1 MVRMDLEVGRG
12 LPVSLTQIAAS
23 SLLAEDS
30 NAVEHIG
37 GRIDGAV
44 DPCDGH
50 EFHLVRI
57 HGIFGHTC
65 SSRRTPNDSE
75 TFMHNT
81 PESTDPPADFTPYIP
96 ASQTLPEITLKALVL
111 GFLLSAVLSGANAYL
126 GLKVGMTVSASI
138 PAAVISMAILR
149 FFKES
154 NILENNIV
162 QTAASAGESL
172 AAGVIFT
179 LPALLMLQYWQGFP
193 FLATMSIALTGGI
206 LGVLY
211 TIPLRRALIL
221 EADLQFPEG
230 VATGEVLKA
239 GTEGGEGARYI
250 AMAGAAGA
258 FLKLCQTGFQ
268 VVSDAAE
275 GAVNVGRSIFGY
287 GSELG
292 VALLGVGYIVGLNIA
307 VLVFAGGLISWLF
320 GIPIY
325 TATVSPDEL
334 AMITGGATGYDA
346 ALEVWSSRIRYLGV
360 GAMAVGGIWALVS
373 LVKPI
378 RDGVR
383 SSLEAVRAAR
393 SGARA
398 DIVRTDRDTPINIV
412 MWGTVAMAV
421 PVFLVFVFIVDQQ
434 ALGISTGLYWTTL
447 LTGLLFAF
455 VAGFLFSS
463 VAGYMAGLVGSS
475 NNPIS
480 GVTIATILST
490 SLILLWILGSQINF
504 AVDTGQATTAAA
516 TAILV
521 GAVVCCAAAIAGDNM
536 QDLKAGYLVGAT
548 PFKQQIM
555 QVVGVAAAALVLAPI
570 LELLFQ
576 AYGLGDIFPRA
587 GMDTS
592 QALQAPQ
599 ATLMSSVADG
609 VFRQNLPWTMIL
621 IGGLIAVAII
631 IADKVLEKR
640 ESSFRAPVLAVAVG
654 IYLPLELSVPIFV
667 GGMVAFLAQRSIESR
682 RAELGD
688 DFDEVSMRAGRHG
701 LLFASGLITGEA
713 LVGILLAIPFA
724 AAQST
729 TVLALAPEGFEPI
742 ANVLGLVAFAFFV
755 LWLYRVAKK
764 A

>member
-1 MVRMDLEVGRG
+1 
-12 LPVSLTQIAAS
+12 
-23 SLLAEDS
+23 
-30 NAVEHIG
+30 
-37 GRIDGAV
+37 
-44 DPCDGH
+44 
-50 EFHLVRI
+50 
-57 HGIFGHTC
+57 
-65 SSRRTPNDSE
+65 
-75 TFMHNT
+75 MHN
-81 PESTDPPADFTPYIP
+81 PQPPKSTSAFTPYIP
-96 ASQTLPEITLKALVL
+96 ATQSLPEITLKALLL
-111 GFLLSAVLSGANAYL
+111 GFLLSAVLAGANAYL

-149 FFKES
+149 FFRES

-179 LPALLMLQYWQGFP
+179 LPALLMPQYWQGFP
-193 FLATMSIALTGGI
+193 FLATMAISLTGGI

-239 GTEGGEGARYI
+239 GSEGGEGAKYI
-250 AMAGAAGA
+250 AVAGAAGA
-258 FLKLCQTGFQ
+258 LLKFFQTGFQ
-268 VVSDAAE
+268 VVSDAAD
-275 GAVNVGRSIFGY
+275 GAVTFGRSIFGY

-325 TATVSPDEL
+325 TASVTPAEL
-334 AMITGGATGYDA
+334 EAITAGASGYDA
-346 ALEVWSSRIRYLGV
+346 ALAVWSVRIRYLGV
-360 GAMAVGGIWALVS
+360 GAMAVGGIWALLS

-383 SSLEAVRAAR
+383 SSLAAVRQAR
-393 SGARA
+393 SGEQ
-398 DIVRTDRDTPINIV
+398 VEVLRTERDTPINIV
-412 MWGTVAMAV
+412 IWGTAAMSV
-421 PVFLVFVFIVDQQ
+421 PIFLVFILIIDQP
-434 ALGISTGLYWTTL
+434 ALGITSGLYWTTVL
-447 LTGLLFAF
+447 IGMVFAF

-490 SLILLWILGSQINF
+490 SLILLWVLGSQVNF
-504 AVDTGQATTAAA
+504 AVDAMQATTAAA

-548 PFKQQIM
+548 PYKQQIM
-555 QVVGVAAAALVLAPI
+555 QVVGVASAALVLAPI

-576 AYGLGDIFPRA
+576 AYGLGDVFPRP
-587 GMDTS
+587 GMDAS

-609 VFRQNLPWTMIL
+609 VFNRNLPWNMIV
-621 IGGLIAVAII
+621 IGGLIAAAII
-631 IADKVLEKR
+631 VVDKVLER
-640 ESSFRAPVLAVAVG
+640 RGSTFRAPVLAVAVG

-667 GGMVAFLAQRSIESR
+667 GGMVAYLAERSLRRREES
-682 RAELGD
+682 LGQE
-688 DFDEVSMRAGRHG
+688 FDEVSMRAGRRG

-755 LWLYRVAKK
+755 IWLYRVARKE
-764 A
+764 